1 MNGAWSNY
9 VIALVVLQLV
19 GCVALLWHT
28 SRRSPGDQ
36 EAQVTGHVWDGDLT
50 EYNKPLPKW
59 WINLFYLTILFSVG
73 YLVWYPGFGNFAG
86 RSGWTSQRE
95 HAADKAAGDAKL
107 AAAFAPYDGKPLPE
121 LAADPRALALG
132 HNVFASTCAVCHGS
146 NAQGAVGYPNLADAS
161 WQWGGDPETVLATVL
176 NGRQAAM
183 PEWGTTL
190 TAMGGATAKDDV
202 VSYVLS
208 LSRTATHENED
219 HEDHAGH
226 ESREAALERGK
237 KLFTGICSAC
247 HGMEGKGNPLLGA
260 PDLTDDVWLYGKTRE
275 VLMTGI
281 EKGRNGQ
288 MPAHKPLIDETR
300 ARLAAAYVWSLSHK
314 AAAQ

>member
-1 MNGAWSNY
+1 MNGGWSNY

-19 GCVALLWHT
+19 GCVVLLWRT
-28 SRRSPGDQ
+28 SRRLPGEQ
-36 EAQVTGHVWDGDLT
+36 EAEKTGHVWDGDLT

-59 WINLFYLTILFSVG
+59 WINLFYLTIVFTVG

-86 RSGWTSQRE
+86 ISGWTSQRE

-107 AAAFAPYDGKPLPE
+107 AAAFAPYDGKALPE
-121 LAADPRALALG
+121 LAADPQALALG

-146 NAQGAVGYPNLADAS
+146 NGQGAIGYPNLADAS
-161 WQWGGDPETVLATVL
+161 WQWGGEPETILQTVL
-176 NGRQAAM
+176 DGRQAAM

-190 TAMGGATAKDDV
+190 TAMGGVTAKDDV

-208 LSRTATHENED
+208 LS
-219 HEDHAGH
+219 G
-226 ESREAALERGK
+226 REKPAADVLGRGQ
-237 KLFTGICSAC
+237 KLFTGICAAC
-247 HGMEGKGNPLLGA
+247 HGVEGKGNPLLGA
-260 PDLTDDVWLYGKTRE
+260 PDLTDDVWLYGNSRE
-275 VLMTGI
+275 VLLAGI

-288 MPAHKPLIDETR
+288 MRAHKPLIGETR

-314 AAAQ
+314 PAAP